1 MTGAGMK
8 IIICGAGQVGWH
20 IARHLSGE
28 RNDVTIIDTN
38 AELIRRATDALDVQ
52 GVTGFASHPDVLDRA
67 GARDA
72 DLIIAATHSDEVN
85 MVTCQVAHSVFQVS
99 RKIARLRSSAYLDA
113 IWSDLY
119 RTDHLPI
126 DVVISPEREVARAAI
141 QRLSAPSTFDAE
153 TFLEGRLHL
162 LGILL
167 DPDSPVLNTPLRQ
180 LNEMF
185 SSLSAIVAGV
195 RRGGRLFAPEPG
207 DQLFDGDQV
216 YVFTRTEDVPRTLEI
231 FGKPATRQESVVII
245 GAGNVGLAVA
255 QALEARPERVRV
267 KLIERNRGR
276 AEDAADALNRTIVLN
291 GDGLSA
297 ELLEEAAVPRADAV
311 LAITDDDKT
320 NILAA
325 VRAKQAG
332 AKLAISLVN
341 DPTLMS
347 LMEPLDIDAF
357 INPRAS
363 TVSTILRHIRHGRV
377 RDIYSIGDAEAEVI
391 EAQVLSTSPIAGRA
405 VRDIEFPEGALMGAV
420 QKGDRVVK
428 PTGDLRIEEGDIVVI
443 FALTSDVPEVE
454 RLLQVSIDFF

>member
-1 MTGAGMK
+1 MK

-20 IARHLSGE
+20 IARHLAGE
-28 RNDVTIIDTN
+28 RNDVTSIDTN

-85 MVTCQVAHSVFQVS
+85 MVTCQVAHSVFQVP

-113 IWSDLY
+113 IYSDLY

-126 DVVISPEREVARAAI
+126 DVVISPEREVARAAM

-162 LGILL
+162 LGISLE
-167 DPDSPVLNTPLRQ
+167 PDSPVLNTPLRQ
-180 LNEMF
+180 LNDMF
-185 SSLSAIVAGV
+185 ISLSALVTGV
-195 RRGGRLFAPEPG
+195 RRGGKLFAPEPG
-207 DQLFDGDQV
+207 DQLFEGDQV
-216 YVFTRTEDVPRTLEI
+216 YVFTLTEDVPRTLEI
-231 FGKPATRQESVVII
+231 FGKPMAKQESVVII

-255 QALEARPERVRV
+255 QALEARPERIRV
-267 KLIERNRGR
+267 KLIERSRAR

-420 QKGDRVVK
+420 RKGDRVVK

-443 FALTSDVPEVE
+443 FALVSDIPEVE

>member
-1 MTGAGMK
+1 MK

-85 MVTCQVAHSVFQVS
+85 MVTCQMAHSVFQVP
-99 RKIARLRSSAYLDA
+99 RKIARLRSGAYLDA
-113 IWSDLY
+113 IYSDLY

-126 DVVISPEREVARAAI
+126 DVVISPEREVARAAL

-153 TFLEGRLHL
+153 TFLDGRLHL
-162 LGILL
+162 LGIALEA
-167 DPDSPVLNTPLRQ
+167 DSPVLNTPLRQ
-180 LNEMF
+180 LNDMF
-185 SSLSAIVAGV
+185 SSLSALVAGV
-195 RRGGRLFAPEPG
+195 RRGGKLFAPEAG
-207 DQLFDGDQV
+207 DQLFEGDQV
-216 YVFTRTEDVPRTLEI
+216 YVFTLAEDVPRTLEI
-231 FGKPATRQESVVII
+231 FGKPMARQENVVII

-267 KLIERNRGR
+267 KLIERNRAR
-276 AEDAADALNRTIVLN
+276 AEDAADTLTRTIVLN

-297 ELLEEAAVPRADAV
+297 ELLEEAAVPKADAV

-363 TVSTILRHIRHGRV
+363 TVSTILRHVRHGRV

-391 EAQVLSTSPIAGRA
+391 EAQVLSTSPIAGRP
-405 VRDIEFPEGALMGAV
+405 VRDIEFPEGALIGAV
-420 QKGDRVVK
+420 QKGGRVVK
-428 PTGDLRIEEGDIVVI
+428 PVGDMRIEEGDIVVI
-443 FALTSDVPEVE
+443 FALASDVPEVE

>member
-1 MTGAGMK
+1 MK

-85 MVTCQVAHSVFQVS
+85 MVTCQVAHSVFQVP

-119 RTDHLPI
+119 RTDHLSI

-153 TFLEGRLHL
+153 TFLDGRLHL

-180 LNEMF
+180 LTEMF
-185 SSLSAIVAGV
+185 TSLSAVVAGV

-207 DQLFDGDQV
+207 DQLFEGDQV
-216 YVFTRTEDVPRTLEI
+216 YVFTRSEDVPRTLEI
-231 FGKPATRQESVVII
+231 FGKPAAKQESVVII

-255 QALEARPERVRV
+255 QALEARPERIRV
-267 KLIERNRGR
+267 KLIERNRSR

-420 QKGDRVVK
+420 RKGDRVIK

-443 FALTSDVPEVE
+443 FALTSDIPEVE
-454 RLLQVSIDFF
+454 SLLQVSIDFF

>member
-1 MTGAGMK
+1 MK

-85 MVTCQVAHSVFQVS
+85 MVTCQIAHSVFQVP

-113 IWSDLY
+113 IHSDLY

-126 DVVISPEREVARAAI
+126 DVVISPEREVARAAL

-153 TFLEGRLHL
+153 TFLDGRLHL

-167 DPDSPVLNTPLRQ
+167 EPDSPVLNTPLRQ
-180 LNEMF
+180 LNDMF
-185 SSLSAIVAGV
+185 SSLSALVAGV
-195 RRGGRLFAPEPG
+195 RRGGKLFAPEAG
-207 DQLFDGDQV
+207 DQLFEGDQV
-216 YVFTRTEDVPRTLEI
+216 YVFTLAEDVPRTLEI
-231 FGKPATRQESVVII
+231 FGKPMARQENVVII

-267 KLIERNRGR
+267 KLIERNRAR
-276 AEDAADALNRTIVLN
+276 AEDAADTLTRTIVLN

-297 ELLEEAAVPRADAV
+297 ELLEEAAVPKADAV

-363 TVSTILRHIRHGRV
+363 TVSTILRHVRHGRV

-391 EAQVLSTSPIAGRA
+391 EAQVLSTSPIAGRP
-405 VRDIEFPEGALMGAV
+405 VRDIEFPEGALIGAV
-420 QKGDRVVK
+420 QKGGRVVK
-428 PTGDLRIEEGDIVVI
+428 PVGDMRIEEGDIVVI
-443 FALTSDVPEVE
+443 FALASDVPEVE

>member
-1 MTGAGMK
+1 MK

-85 MVTCQVAHSVFQVS
+85 MVTCQMAHSVFQVP
-99 RKIARLRSSAYLDA
+99 RKIARLRSGAYLDA
-113 IWSDLY
+113 IYSDLY

-126 DVVISPEREVARAAI
+126 DVVISPEREVARAAL

-153 TFLEGRLHL
+153 TFLDGRLHL
-162 LGILL
+162 LGIALEA
-167 DPDSPVLNTPLRQ
+167 DSPVLNTPLRQ
-180 LNEMF
+180 LNDMF
-185 SSLSAIVAGV
+185 SSLSALVAGV
-195 RRGGRLFAPEPG
+195 RRGGKLFAPEAG
-207 DQLFDGDQV
+207 DQLFEGDQV
-216 YVFTRTEDVPRTLEI
+216 YVFTLAEDVPRTLEI
-231 FGKPATRQESVVII
+231 FGKPMARQENIVII

-267 KLIERNRGR
+267 KLIERNRAR
-276 AEDAADALNRTIVLN
+276 AEDAADSLTRTIVLN

-297 ELLEEAAVPRADAV
+297 ELLEEAAVPKADAV

-347 LMEPLDIDAF
+347 MMDPLHIDAF

-391 EAQVLSTSPIAGRA
+391 EAQVLSTSPIAGRP
-405 VRDIEFPEGALMGAV
+405 VRDIEFPEGALIGAV
-420 QKGDRVVK
+420 QKGGRVVK
-428 PTGDLRIEEGDIVVI
+428 PVGDMRIEEGDIVVI
-443 FALTSDVPEVE
+443 FALASDVPEVE

>member
-1 MTGAGMK
+1 MK

-20 IARHLSGE
+20 IARHLAGE
-28 RNDVTIIDTN
+28 RNDVTIIDTS

-113 IWSDLY
+113 IYSDLY

-126 DVVISPEREVARAAI
+126 DVVISPEREVAQAAL
-141 QRLSAPSTFDAE
+141 QRLRAPATFDAE
-153 TFLEGRLHL
+153 TFLTGRLQL
-162 LGILL
+162 LGISLEA
-167 DPDSPVLNTPLRQ
+167 DSPVLNTALRQ

-185 SSLSAIVAGV
+185 ASLSVMVAGV
-195 RRGGRLFAPEPG
+195 RRRGKLFAPEPG
-207 DQLFDGDQV
+207 DQLFEGDQI
-216 YVFTRTEDVPRTLEI
+216 YVFTLSEDVPRTLEV
-231 FGKPATRQESVVII
+231 FGKPAEKMDNVLII
-245 GAGNVGLAVA
+245 GAGNVGLVVA
-255 QALEARPERVRV
+255 QTLEAQPERIRV
-267 KLIERNRGR
+267 KVIERDRAR

-297 ELLEEAAVPRADAV
+297 ELLEEAAVMRASAV
-311 LAITDDDKT
+311 LAVTDDDKT

-332 AKLAISLVN
+332 ARLAISLVN

-377 RDIYSIGDAEAEVI
+377 KDVYSIGDAEAEVI
-391 EAQVLSTSPIAGRA
+391 EAQVLSTSPIAGRPI
-405 VRDIEFPEGALMGAV
+405 RDIEFPEGALIGAV
-420 QKGDRVVK
+420 QKGERVVK
-428 PTGDLRIEEGDIVVI
+428 PTGDLRIDEGDIIVI
-443 FALTSDVPEVE
+443 FALAKDVPEVE

>member
-1 MTGAGMK
+1 MK

-20 IARHLSGE
+20 IARHLAGE

-85 MVTCQVAHSVFQVS
+85 MVTCQVAHSVFQVP

-113 IWSDLY
+113 IYSDLY

-126 DVVISPEREVARAAI
+126 DVVISPEREVARAAM

-162 LGILL
+162 LGISLE
-167 DPDSPVLNTPLRQ
+167 PDSPVLNTPLRQ
-180 LNEMF
+180 LNDMF
-185 SSLSAIVAGV
+185 ISLSALVTGV
-195 RRGGRLFAPEPG
+195 RRGGKLFAPEPG
-207 DQLFDGDQV
+207 DQLFEGDQV
-216 YVFTRTEDVPRTLEI
+216 YVFTLTEDVPRTLEI
-231 FGKPATRQESVVII
+231 FGKPMAKQESVVII

-255 QALEARPERVRV
+255 QALEARPERIRV
-267 KLIERNRGR
+267 KLIERSRAR

-420 QKGDRVVK
+420 RKGDRVVK

-443 FALTSDVPEVE
+443 FALVSDIPEVE

>member
-1 MTGAGMK
+1 MK

-20 IARHLSGE
+20 IARHLAGE
-28 RNDVTIIDTN
+28 RNDVTVIDTN

-85 MVTCQVAHSVFQVS
+85 MVTCQVAHSVFQVP

-113 IWSDLY
+113 IYSDLY

-126 DVVISPEREVARAAI
+126 DVVISPEREVARAAM

-162 LGILL
+162 LGIALE
-167 DPDSPVLNTPLRQ
+167 PDSPVLNTPLRQ
-180 LNEMF
+180 LNDMF
-185 SSLSAIVAGV
+185 ISLSAIVAGV
-195 RRGGRLFAPEPG
+195 RRGGKLFAPEPG
-207 DQLFDGDQV
+207 DQLFEGDQV
-216 YVFTRTEDVPRTLEI
+216 YVFTLTEDVARTLEI
-231 FGKPATRQESVVII
+231 FGKPMARQDSVVII

-255 QALEARPERVRV
+255 QSLEARPERIRV
-267 KLIERNRGR
+267 KLIERSRAR
-276 AEDAADALNRTIVLN
+276 AEDAADALNRTIVLH

-341 DPTLMS
+341 DPTLMP

-377 RDIYSIGDAEAEVI
+377 RDIYSVGDAEAEVI

-405 VRDIEFPEGALMGAV
+405 VRDIDFPEGALMGAV
-420 QKGDRVVK
+420 RKGGRVVK

-443 FALTSDVPEVE
+443 FALVSDIPEVE

>member
-1 MTGAGMK
+1 MK

-20 IARHLSGE
+20 IARHLAGE

-52 GVTGFASHPDVLDRA
+52 GVTGFASHPNVLDSA

-85 MVTCQVAHSVFQVS
+85 MVTCQMAHSVFQVP

-113 IWSDLY
+113 IYSHLY

-126 DVVISPEREVARAAI
+126 DVVISPEREVARAAL

-153 TFLEGRLHL
+153 TFLDGRLHL
-162 LGILL
+162 LGISL

-180 LNEMF
+180 LNDMF
-185 SSLSAIVAGV
+185 SSLSALVAGV
-195 RRGGRLFAPEPG
+195 RRQGKLFAPEAG
-207 DQLFDGDQV
+207 DQLFEGDQV
-216 YVFTRTEDVPRTLEI
+216 YVFTLAEDVPRTLEI
-231 FGKPATRQESVVII
+231 FGKPATRQENIVII

-267 KLIERNRGR
+267 KLIERNRAR
-276 AEDAADALNRTIVLN
+276 AEDAADSLTRTIVLN

-297 ELLEEAAVPRADAV
+297 ELLEEAAVPKADAV

-341 DPTLMS
+341 DPTLMTM
-347 LMEPLDIDAF
+347 MEPLGIDAF

-391 EAQVLSTSPIAGRA
+391 EAQVLSTSPIAGRP
-405 VRDIEFPEGALMGAV
+405 VRDIEFPEGALIGAV
-420 QKGDRVVK
+420 RKGDRVVK

-443 FALTSDVPEVE
+443 FALALDVPEVE

>member
-1 MTGAGMK
+1 MK

-20 IARHLSGE
+20 IARHLAGE

-85 MVTCQVAHSVFQVS
+85 MVTCQVAHSVFQVP

-119 RTDHLPI
+119 RTDHLSI

-153 TFLEGRLHL
+153 TFLDGRLHL

-180 LNEMF
+180 LTEMF
-185 SSLSAIVAGV
+185 TSLSAVVAGV

-207 DQLFDGDQV
+207 DQLFEGDQV
-216 YVFTRTEDVPRTLEI
+216 YVFTRSEDVPRTLEI
-231 FGKPATRQESVVII
+231 FGKPAAKQESVVII

-255 QALEARPERVRV
+255 QALEARPERIRV
-267 KLIERNRGR
+267 KLIERNRSR